1 MSADPLRRQSISAH
15 IILRVP
21 GSPDIQVGNE
31 TIHFHPEPTFDKE
44 KYKRILIERSLLN
57 PDDDIVVNFGMLSS
71 SDRSVILTRVSD
83 SAGGLANNGSGFNGL
98 PYIAKP
104 PLETPIPTPI
114 YDQAMAEVIQL
125 SGGGLHSPNP
135 QVRQEANMILQRKDD
150 ELQKIYNKYIEQVRN
165 LYGDC
170 ANKAEREITDGRPL
184 FLFTQHFD
192 IEWFSIIKHI
202 EKKCSVPPKKAP
214 NRNLLQFP
222 SLQNNL
228 GGIFGAGPA
237 GAGGGGAVRHR
248 KRKQRKTQKRK
259 NRRNRTRK
267 N

>member
-1 MSADPLRRQSISAH
+1 MA
-15 IILRVP
+15 
-21 GSPDIQVGNE
+21 
-31 TIHFHPEPTFDKE
+31 
-44 KYKRILIERSLLN
+44 
-57 PDDDIVVNFGMLSS
+57 
-71 SDRSVILTRVSD
+71 
-83 SAGGLANNGSGFNGL
+83 AGNNGSGLNGL
-98 PYIAKP
+98 PP
-104 PLETPIPTPI
+104 PETPTPI

-135 QVRQEANMILQRKDD
+135 QVRQEANMILLTKDD
-150 ELQKIYNKYIEQVRN
+150 ELRKIYNKYIEQVKN

-170 ANKAEREITDGRPL
+170 ANKAELE
-184 FLFTQHFD
+184 FTHGKPAWMFTTNL
-192 IEWFSIIKHI
+192 ETMWFNIIKHI
-202 EKKCSVPPKKAP
+202 EKKCSIPKKAP
-214 NRNLLQFP
+214 NGNLLQFP

>member
-1 MSADPLRRQSISAH
+1 MA
-15 IILRVP
+15 
-21 GSPDIQVGNE
+21 
-31 TIHFHPEPTFDKE
+31 
-44 KYKRILIERSLLN
+44 
-57 PDDDIVVNFGMLSS
+57 
-71 SDRSVILTRVSD
+71 
-83 SAGGLANNGSGFNGL
+83 AGGNNGSGLNGL
-98 PYIAKP
+98 P
-104 PLETPIPTPI
+104 PLETPTPI

-135 QVRQEANMILQRKDD
+135 QLRQEALLTLQIKDN

-170 ANKAEREITDGRPL
+170 ANEAEREFTHGRPAWM
-184 FLFTQHFD
+184 FTQNFDTMHFN
-192 IEWFSIIKHI
+192 IIKHI
-202 EKKCSVPPKKAP
+202 EKKCSMPKNAP
-214 NRNLLQFP
+214 NGNLLKFP

-228 GGIFGAGPA
+228 AGIFS
-237 GAGGGGAVRHR
+237 AGGGGSAVRHQ